1 MQRFYY
7 VVSFI
12 SLYVNLCVCVCV
24 CFVQDDRSE
33 NWRIQAVS
41 VSPERFESRKALPH
55 SWRGL
60 EKEKLSEESSI
71 PGCVFVHMS
80 GFIGANRT
88 YEGALAMARASLTA

>member
-1 MQRFYY
+1 MT
-7 VVSFI
+7 
-12 SLYVNLCVCVCV
+12 VCVCGL
-24 CFVQDDRSE
+24 VQDDRSE

-41 VSPERFESRKALPH
+41 VSPERFESRKALPL

-88 YEGALAMARASLTA
+88 YEGALAMARASLITL

>member
-1 MQRFYY
+1 MT
-7 VVSFI
+7 
-12 SLYVNLCVCVCV
+12 VCVCGL
-24 CFVQDDRSE
+24 VQDDRSE

-41 VSPERFESRKALPH
+41 ERFESRKALPL

-88 YEGALAMARASLTA
+88 YEGALAMARASLMTL